1 VIWPRWTNLAA
12 LLLFAAFLTTS
23 LPSFA
28 QQEYVQTGDRKVVNK
43 IMPQYPALARS
54 MHLSGVVKVEAV
66 VSSNG
71 VVKNVSVKGGHPL
84 LVQSATDAVRKW
96 KWETSSHESTES
108 VEVKFNPE

>member
-1 VIWPRWTNLAA
+1 VIWPRWTNLAFS
-12 LLLFAAFLTTS
+12 LLFAAALTTS
-23 LPSFA
+23 LTSSA
-28 QQEYVQTGDRKVVNK
+28 QEYVQTGDRKVVNK
-43 IMPQYPALARS
+43 IMPQYPPLARS

>member
-1 VIWPRWTNLAA
+1 VIWPRWTHLAA
-12 LLLFAAFLTTS
+12 SLLFATILTTS
-23 LPSFA
+23 LNTFA
-28 QQEYVQTGDRKVVNK
+28 QEYVQTGDRKVINK

-54 MHLSGVVKVEAV
+54 MHLSGVVKVDAV
-66 VSSNG
+66 VASNG

-96 KWETSSHESTES
+96 KWEASTHESTES

>member
-1 VIWPRWTNLAA
+1 
-12 LLLFAAFLTTS
+12 LLLFPTLVTTS
-23 LPSFA
+23 INSSA
-28 QQEYVQTGDRKVVNK
+28 QEYVQTGDRKVVSK
-43 IMPQYPALARS
+43 ITPQYPPLARS
-54 MHLSGVVKVEAV
+54 LHLSGVVKVEAL

-84 LVQSATDAVRKW
+84 LVQSATDAVRRW